1 MEYIGSNEGLTK
13 GLYWKRKA
21 FMNLEVDEV
30 RHLDNLD
37 GNQCQQSEDK
47 STKTLMDQFK
57 RR

>member
-1 MEYIGSNEGLTK
+1 MGATK
-13 GLYWKRKA
+13 GLQRAILEKISLW
-21 FMNLEVDEV
+21 NLEVDEV

-47 STKTLMDQFK
+47 STKTLIDQFK